1 MPQEPTYL
9 DPKNDF
15 AFKKIFGSEQNKDIL
30 ITFLNDVLNHDHV
43 GQIVEV
49 TFLPTVKNPE
59 IAAQKES
66 LFDVLCRDQ
75 NGVQYIVEVQI
86 ARTDNF
92 LKRAEYYASKAYSR
106 QLEQGQDYSELKEVI
121 FLAITDFVLFPKK
134 NPGAVKTDHFILDKN
149 THEHDLKGFSF
160 TFIELPKFKKKLH
173 ELENDTERWYFYLK
187 HAPETVKAEYEELI
201 KQTPILERAYD
212 VLLRYNWNEA
222 ELNTYEGVLKNVR
235 DAASKINYAHNEGIK
250 QGRKAGIKEGIQKG
264 REEGKKLGLQKG
276 RLEGREEGEKLGLQK
291 GRLEGRKEGKKEGE
305 KLGLQKGA
313 EKIAQQMFADGAST
327 EKIQKWTGLSVAQIE
342 TLKGT

>member
-1 MPQEPTYL
+1 MPQEATYL

-30 ITFLNDVLNHDHV
+30 IAFLNDVLDHDHI
-43 GQIVEV
+43 GQIVEIA
-49 TFLPTVKNPE
+49 FLPTVKNPE
-59 IAAQKES
+59 VAAQKES

-75 NGVQYIVEVQI
+75 NGVQYIVEIQI
-86 ARTDNF
+86 ARTDDF
-92 LKRAEYYASKAYSR
+92 VKRAEYYAAKAYSK
-106 QLEQGQDYSELKEVI
+106 QLERGQDYSELKEVI

-134 NPGAVKTDHFILDKN
+134 NPDDVKTDHVILDKK

-173 ELENDTERWYFYLK
+173 ELESDKERWFYYLK

-201 KQTPILERAYD
+201 KQSPILERAYD
-212 VLLRYNWNEA
+212 ELLRYNWNEA

-235 DAASKINYAHNEGIK
+235 DAASKINYARSEGMK
-250 QGRKAGIKEGIQKG
+250 
-264 REEGKKLGLQKG
+264 
-276 RLEGREEGEKLGLQK
+276 EGEKLGLQK
-291 GRLEGRKEGKKEGE
+291 GEKLGLQKGE

-313 EKIAQQMFADGAST
+313 EKIAKQMLTDGASV
-327 EKIQKWTGLSVAQIE
+327 EKVQKWTGLSVAEIKALQGE
-342 TLKGT
+342 